1 MEVDFQFFFNSMAGV
16 IAFFGGWV
24 LKAFWERVK
33 EIEEETDHLRD
44 HHETDLKEARAQ
56 LNQLAL
62 ALPDKYVS
70 KGDFDNLVKTVHHR
84 FDRLEEK
91 IDDLPK
97 KH

>member
-1 MEVDFQFFFNSMAGV
+1 MEIDFQFFFNSMAGIV
-16 IAFFGGWV
+16 TFFGGWV
-24 LKAFWERVK
+24 LKTFWERVR
-33 EIEEETDHLRD
+33 EIERETDHLRD
-44 HHETDLKEARAQ
+44 HHEKDLKEARAQ

-62 ALPDKYVS
+62 TLPDKYVS